1 MLWLCA
7 HDDRLALPPQWA
19 CCLCKGGREFVSTE
33 FSSAL
38 LSFSPDDPIIGACS
52 TKRKEVI
59 RCRVVSVS
67 ATWLGRIVL
76 SGSSLP
82 DSGMKRGG

>member
-1 MLWLCA
+1 MMA
-7 HDDRLALPPQWA
+7 ARSRRHN
-19 CCLCKGGREFVSTE
+19 GFVAPTGAAAIFLSTE

-38 LSFSPDDPIIGACS
+38 LSFSLNDPIIEACS

-67 ATWLGRIVL
+67 RAWLGRIVL

-82 DSGMKRGG
+82 DSDMKRGR